1 MYFKLIIDRFCFCLS
16 VFRGPWPHMDHHEC
30 KFANSGSESPF
41 FKKGMFFLFLRATF
55 WLLIWRFFRSSS
67 STSGPITMSP
77 FSQADSATSFILPDL
92 VSHCSFPLSYNVH
105 GDEVAKQ
112 SVDWLD
118 TNCPDLTAK
127 QRRALRGLQAG
138 ELTAYCYHTASAE
151 RLRVVSDFMN
161 YLFHLYDFFFL
172 VLWHAANFIPETILA
187 MGWWPERPTS
197 FQMSSWMHFG
207 SPTST
212 GPPVVLE
219 RSSQMSSLTPESSR
233 ESKPRF
239 SFNVYSRF
247 CSYLPYLLSF
257 WGRCIPNCGP
267 GAQSRFKETLE
278 LFFEAVNIQANARDQ
293 GVVPDLESYIDV
305 RRDTSGEIKS
315 QRLFG

>member
-1 MYFKLIIDRFCFCLS
+1 
-16 VFRGPWPHMDHHEC
+16 
-30 KFANSGSESPF
+30 
-41 FKKGMFFLFLRATF
+41 
-55 WLLIWRFFRSSS
+55 
-67 STSGPITMSP
+67 
-77 FSQADSATSFILPDL
+77 
-92 VSHCSFPLSYNVH
+92 
-105 GDEVAKQ
+105 
-112 SVDWLD
+112 
-118 TNCPDLTAK
+118 
-127 QRRALRGLQAG
+127 
-138 ELTAYCYHTASAE
+138 
-151 RLRVVSDFMN
+151 
-161 YLFHLYDFFFL
+161 
-172 VLWHAANFIPETILA
+172 
-187 MGWWPERPTS
+187 
-197 FQMSSWMHFG
+197 
-207 SPTST
+207 
-212 GPPVVLE
+212 
-219 RSSQMSSLTPESSR
+219 MSSLTPESSR